1 MLRREVWEKR
11 EVENVR
17 DGEGVVGAGT
27 FVYSVYCVEF
37 SGDFLLR
44 AWERAT
50 REVRLGLGFEVS
62 WRRGRRGVGRLL
74 EDIPSGVSKAR
85 PKRQASSLHNETRML
100 WVLKVLLDLTI
111 SSSWSLS
118 FNCRN

>member
-37 SGDFLLR
+37 PDDFT
-44 AWERAT
+44 E
-50 REVRLGLGFEVS
+50 
-62 WRRGRRGVGRLL
+62 GVG
-74 EDIPSGVSKAR
+74 EGDAGGEAG
-85 PKRQASSLHNETRML
+85 
-100 WVLKVLLDLTI
+100 
-111 SSSWSLS
+111 
-118 FNCRN
+118 FGF